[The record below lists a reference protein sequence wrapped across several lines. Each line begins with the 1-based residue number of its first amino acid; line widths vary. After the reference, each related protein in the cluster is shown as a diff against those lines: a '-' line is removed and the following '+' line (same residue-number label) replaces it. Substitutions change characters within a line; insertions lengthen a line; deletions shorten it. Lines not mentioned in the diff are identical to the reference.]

1 MTMPFV
7 YKLYDNVADVL
18 KATAEQKLR
27 ALEAVGIQAEGDIK
41 DEITDLGAVDTGR
54 LRSSITHQVD
64 GDSVE
69 DGTNVDY
76 AVYVHEG
83 TGKYA
88 IGGGTPKERWV
99 YRDPLTGEFR
109 MGFPQKPRR
118 FIKNAME
125 RFAKDY
131 IEIIKE
137 YLKK

>member
-1 MTMPFV
+1 MPFV
-7 YKLYDNVADVL
+7 YKLYDNAADVL
-18 KATAEQKLR
+18 KATAEQKLL
-27 ALEAVGIQAEGDIK
+27 ALEAVGIQAEGDVK
-41 DEITDLGAVDTGR
+41 DEITDLDAVDTGR
-54 LRSSITHQVD
+54 LRGSIAHQVG

-69 DGTNVDY
+69 VGTNVDY

-99 YRDPLTGEFR
+99 YRDPLTGKFR

-137 YLKK
+137 YLSK

>member
-1 MTMPFV
+1 MPFV

-27 ALEAVGIQAEGDIK
+27 ALEAVGIQAEGDVK
-41 DEITDLGAVDTGR
+41 DEITDLDAVDTGR
-54 LRSSITHQVD
+54 LRGSIAHQVD

-69 DGTNVDY
+69 VGTNVDY

>member
-1 MTMPFV
+1 MPFI
-7 YKLYDNVADVL
+7 YKLNNNAADVL
-18 KATAEQKLR
+18 KATAEQKQR
-27 ALEAVGIQAEGDIK
+27 ALEAVGIQAEGDVK
-41 DEITDLGAVDTGR
+41 DEITDLDAVDTGS
-54 LRSSITHQVD
+54 LRGSIAHQVD

-69 DGTNVDY
+69 VGTDVDY

-109 MGFPQKPRR
+109 MGYPQKPRR

-137 YLKK
+137 YLSK

>member
-7 YKLYDNVADVL
+7 YKLYDNAADVL

-27 ALEAVGIQAEGDIK
+27 ALEAVGIQAEGDVK
-41 DEITDLGAVDTGR
+41 DEITDLDAVDTGR
-54 LRSSITHQVD
+54 LRGSIAHQVD

-69 DGTNVDY
+69 VGTNVDY

-125 RFAKDY
+125 RFAKEY
-131 IEIIKE
+131 IDIIKE